1 MSATPTLRTAEQVI
15 AVVKQLPPA
24 ELRKFARRF
33 TEWQQGS
40 KETALVQA
48 TKAHLP
54 SADERRFKRL
64 MAKSERG
71 TLTSKEIEEY
81 RSLAR
86 QAEQLD
92 VKRAGALV
100 ELARQRGKPVRIVM
114 QEIGWESGE
123 NGASS
128 DTSRR
133 AATRT

>member
-15 AVVKQLPPA
+15 AVVKQLSPA

-33 TEWQQGS
+33 TEWRQGS

-48 TKAHLP
+48 TKARLS

-64 MAKSERG
+64 TAKSEQG
-71 TLTSKEIEEY
+71 TLTCKELEEY

-92 VKRAGALV
+92 VKRTEALV
-100 ELARQRGKPVRIVM
+100 ELARQREGQR
-114 QEIGWESGE
+114 
-123 NGASS
+123 
-128 DTSRR
+128 
-133 AATRT
+133 